1 MNKNLQ
7 EIKKINNFQ
16 DIEDNYDA
24 LICDVWGVIH
34 NGRELFESVNDC
46 LVNFR
51 SKQKPVVL
59 LSNAP
64 RPSKYIERMLNQLG
78 LDRKS
83 FNEIVTSGDLTMSAL
98 NESHYGSKCYHIGPD
113 RDLNIFDGVNVSRVS
128 FDEADFLFV
137 TGLFDDETEDENSY
151 SSILDEAK
159 KRNLKLVCANPDI
172 AVQRGEKL
180 IPCAGAISK
189 KYEEIGGKAINIGKP
204 FSPIFDKAVN
214 LIKGINE
221 NQNPR
226 IIVIGDG
233 LETDIKG
240 ANILKMDSLLVL
252 GGLFA
257 SESERNIIEVL
268 KKKNIFPS
276 YYTEELKW

>member
-1 MNKNLQ
+1 MKVN
-7 EIKKINNFQ
+7 EIQ
-16 DIEDNYDA
+16 RSIEYA
-24 LICDVWGVIH
+24 LGYKVILCDLWGVIH
-34 NGRELFESVNDC
+34 NGRELFEGVNDC
-46 LVNFR
+46 LVKFR

-78 LDRKS
+78 LERKS
-83 FNEIVTSGDLTMSAL
+83 FNEIVTSGDMTMSVL

-137 TGLFDDETEDENSY
+137 TGLFDDEIEDENSY

-159 KRNLKLVCANPDI
+159 KRNLKLICANPDI
-172 AVQRGEKL
+172 VVQRGEKL
-180 IPCAGAISK
+180 IPCAGAIAK

>member
-1 MNKNLQ
+1 
-7 EIKKINNFQ
+7 
-16 DIEDNYDA
+16 
-24 LICDVWGVIH
+24 
-34 NGRELFESVNDC
+34 
-46 LVNFR
+46 
-51 SKQKPVVL
+51 
-59 LSNAP
+59 
-64 RPSKYIERMLNQLG
+64 MLNQLG

-189 KYEEIGGKAINIGKP
+189 KYEEMGGKAINIGKP

-221 NQNPR
+221 DQNPR
-226 IIVIGDG
+226 TIVIGDG

-276 YYTEELKW
+276 YYTEKLKW

>member
-1 MNKNLQ
+1 MKENLL

-16 DIEDNYDA
+16 DIEDNYDS

-189 KYEEIGGKAINIGKP
+189 KYEEMGGKAINIGKP

>member
-1 MNKNLQ
+1 MNKNFQ

-16 DIEDNYDA
+16 DIEDSYDA

-34 NGRELFESVNDC
+34 NGRELFEGVNDC

-128 FDEADFLFV
+128 FEEADFLFV

-159 KRNLKLVCANPDI
+159 KRNLKLICANPDI
-172 AVQRGEKL
+172 LVQRGEKL

-189 KYEEIGGKAINIGKP
+189 KYEEIGGKVINIGKP

-221 NQNPR
+221 DQNPR

-268 KKKNIFPS
+268 KKKNIIPS
-276 YYTEELKW
+276 YYTEKLKW

>member
-1 MNKNLQ
+1 MKENLL

-34 NGRELFESVNDC
+34 NGRELFEGVNDC
-46 LVNFR
+46 LVKFR

-83 FNEIVTSGDLTMSAL
+83 FNEIVTSGDMTMSVL

-137 TGLFDDETEDENSY
+137 TGLFDDEIEDENSY

-159 KRNLKLVCANPDI
+159 KRNLKLICANPDI
-172 AVQRGEKL
+172 VVQRGEKL
-180 IPCAGAISK
+180 IPCAGAIAK

>member
-34 NGRELFESVNDC
+34 NGRELFEGINDC

-64 RPSKYIERMLNQLG
+64 RPSKNIERMLNQLG

-83 FNEIVTSGDLTMSAL
+83 YNEIVTSGDLTMSVL

-128 FDEADFLFV
+128 LEEADFLFV

-151 SSILDEAK
+151 SSILDESK

-172 AVQRGEKL
+172 VVQRGEKL

-189 KYEEIGGKAINIGKP
+189 KYKEIGGKVVNIGKP

-226 IIVIGDG
+226 TIVIGDG

>member
-34 NGRELFESVNDC
+34 NGRELFEGINDC

-83 FNEIVTSGDLTMSAL
+83 YNEIVTSGDLTMSVL

-128 FDEADFLFV
+128 LEEADFLFV

-151 SSILDEAK
+151 SSILDESK

-172 AVQRGEKL
+172 VVQRGEKL

-189 KYEEIGGKAINIGKP
+189 KYKEIGGKVVNIGKP

-226 IIVIGDG
+226 IVVIGDG

>member
-1 MNKNLQ
+1 MKENLL
-7 EIKKINNFQ
+7 EIKKIKNFQ
-16 DIEDNYDA
+16 DIADNYDA
-24 LICDVWGVIH
+24 LICDIWGVIH
-34 NGRELFESVNDC
+34 NGRELFEGVNDC
-46 LVNFR
+46 LVKFR

-78 LDRKS
+78 LERKS
-83 FNEIVTSGDLTMSAL
+83 FNEIVTSGDMTMSVL

-137 TGLFDDETEDENSY
+137 TGLFDDEIEDENSY

-159 KRNLKLVCANPDI
+159 KRNLKLICANPDI
-172 AVQRGEKL
+172 VVQRGEKL
-180 IPCAGAISK
+180 IPCAGAIAK

>member
-1 MNKNLQ
+1 MKENLL
-7 EIKKINNFQ
+7 EIKKIKNFQ
-16 DIEDNYDA
+16 DIADNYDA

-34 NGRELFESVNDC
+34 NGRELFEGVNDC
-46 LVNFR
+46 LVKFR

-78 LDRKS
+78 LERKS
-83 FNEIVTSGDLTMSAL
+83 FNEIVTSGDMTMSVL

-137 TGLFDDETEDENSY
+137 TGLVDDEVEDENSY
-151 SSILDEAK
+151 SSILDDAK
-159 KRNLKLVCANPDI
+159 KRNLKLIFTYPDI
-172 AVQRGEKL
+172 VVQRGEKL
-180 IPCAGAISK
+180 IPCAGAIAK

>member
-1 MNKNLQ
+1 MKENLL
-7 EIKKINNFQ
+7 EIKKIKNFQ
-16 DIEDNYDA
+16 DIADNYDA

-34 NGRELFESVNDC
+34 NGRELFEGVNDC
-46 LVNFR
+46 LVKFR

-83 FNEIVTSGDLTMSAL
+83 FNEIVTSGDMTMSVL

-137 TGLFDDETEDENSY
+137 TGLFDDEIEDENSY

-159 KRNLKLVCANPDI
+159 KRNLKLICANPDI
-172 AVQRGEKL
+172 VVQRGEKL
-180 IPCAGAISK
+180 IPCAGAIAK

>member
-1 MNKNLQ
+1 MKENLL

-180 IPCAGAISK
+180 VPCAGAISK

>member
-34 NGRELFESVNDC
+34 NGRELFEGINDC

-83 FNEIVTSGDLTMSAL
+83 YNEIVTSGDLTMSVL

-128 FDEADFLFV
+128 LEEADFLFV

-151 SSILDEAK
+151 SSILDESK

-172 AVQRGEKL
+172 VVQRGEKL

-189 KYEEIGGKAINIGKP
+189 KYKEIGGKVVNIGKP

-226 IIVIGDG
+226 IVVIGDG

-252 GGLFA
+252 GGLLA

>member
-7 EIKKINNFQ
+7 EIKKINNFE
-16 DIEDNYDA
+16 DIEGNYDA

-34 NGRELFESVNDC
+34 NGRELFEGVNDC

-83 FNEIVTSGDLTMSAL
+83 YNEIVTSGDLTMSVL

-128 FDEADFLFV
+128 FEEADFLFV

-151 SSILDEAK
+151 SSILDESK

-172 AVQRGEKL
+172 VVQRGEKL

-189 KYEEIGGKAINIGKP
+189 KYKEIGGKVVNIGKP

-226 IIVIGDG
+226 IVVIGDG

>member
-34 NGRELFESVNDC
+34 NGRELFEGINDC

-83 FNEIVTSGDLTMSAL
+83 YNEIVTSGDLTMSVL

-128 FDEADFLFV
+128 FEEADFLFV

-151 SSILDEAK
+151 SSILDESK

-172 AVQRGEKL
+172 VVQRGEKL

-189 KYEEIGGKAINIGKP
+189 KYKEIGGKVVNIGKP

-226 IIVIGDG
+226 IVVIGDG

>member
-1 MNKNLQ
+1 MKENLL
-7 EIKKINNFQ
+7 EIKKIKNFQ
-16 DIEDNYDA
+16 DIADNYDA

-83 FNEIVTSGDLTMSAL
+83 FNEIVTSGDMTMSVL

-137 TGLFDDETEDENSY
+137 TGLFDDEIEDENSY

-159 KRNLKLVCANPDI
+159 KRNLKLICANPDI
-172 AVQRGEKL
+172 VVQRGEKL
-180 IPCAGAISK
+180 IPCAGAIAK

>member
-1 MNKNLQ
+1 MKENLL
-7 EIKKINNFQ
+7 EIKKIKNFQ
-16 DIEDNYDA
+16 DIEDSYDA

-34 NGRELFESVNDC
+34 NGRELFEGVNDC
-46 LVNFR
+46 LVKFR

-83 FNEIVTSGDLTMSAL
+83 FNEIVTSGDMTMSVL

-159 KRNLKLVCANPDI
+159 KRNLKLVCANPC
-172 AVQRGEKL
+172 L
-180 IPCAGAISK
+180 L
-189 KYEEIGGKAINIGKP
+189 YT
-204 FSPIFDKAVN
+204 SPS
-214 LIKGINE
+214 
-221 NQNPR
+221 PR
-226 IIVIGDG
+226 D
-233 LETDIKG
+233 
-240 ANILKMDSLLVL
+240 
-252 GGLFA
+252 
-257 SESERNIIEVL
+257 
-268 KKKNIFPS
+268 
-276 YYTEELKW
+276 

>member
-34 NGRELFESVNDC
+34 NGRELFEGINDC

-128 FDEADFLFV
+128 FEEADFLFV

-159 KRNLKLVCANPDI
+159 KRNLKLICANPDI
-172 AVQRGEKL
+172 LVQRGEKL

-189 KYEEIGGKAINIGKP
+189 KYEEIGGKVINIGKP
-204 FSPIFDKAVN
+204 FPPIFDKAVN

-221 NQNPR
+221 DQNPR
-226 IIVIGDG
+226 TIVIGDG

-257 SESERNIIEVL
+257 SESERNIIEIL

-276 YYTEELKW
+276 YYTEKLKW

>member
-34 NGRELFESVNDC
+34 NGRELFEGVNDC

-83 FNEIVTSGDLTMSAL
+83 YNEIVTSGDLTMSVL

-128 FDEADFLFV
+128 FEESDFLFV

-151 SSILDEAK
+151 SSILYEAK

-172 AVQRGEKL
+172 VVQRGEKL

-189 KYEEIGGKAINIGKP
+189 KYKEIGGKVVNIGKP

-226 IIVIGDG
+226 TIVIGDG

>member
-1 MNKNLQ
+1 MKENLL